1 MATRQGTRW
10 RRSPLLAEKV
20 FLLLLS
26 VWRGW
31 WVLEEGDLVVM
42 MTAMMMLTA
51 MVMMVMAELTM
62 QQRLGARGA
71 AHALEKMRT
80 TEDLVAGH
88 LALVRG
94 GICILVLVWKSF
106 LSTKMDS
113 NLILTRWG
121 PSHEK
126 TITADLSFINS
137 QKS

>member
-1 MATRQGTRW
+1 MSMTVKQEHYCMATRQGTRW

-42 MTAMMMLTA
+42 MTAMMVLMA
-51 MVMMVMAELTM
+51 MVMMTAMMMLTAKVMMVSVVMAELTM
-62 QQRLGARGA
+62 QQGLGARGA

-88 LALVRG
+88 LAL
-94 GICILVLVWKSF
+94 
-106 LSTKMDS
+106 
-113 NLILTRWG
+113 
-121 PSHEK
+121 P
-126 TITADLSFINS
+126 
-137 QKS
+137 

>member
-1 MATRQGTRW
+1 MAM
-10 RRSPLLAEKV
+10 
-20 FLLLLS
+20 
-26 VWRGW
+26 
-31 WVLEEGDLVVM
+31 VM
-42 MTAMMMLTA
+42 MTAMMMLKA
-51 MVMMVMAELTM
+51 MMMMVSVVMAELTM

-126 TITADLSFINS
+126 TITSDLSFVNS

>member
-1 MATRQGTRW
+1 MATRQGKRW
-10 RRSPLLAEKV
+10 KRSPLLAEKV

-51 MVMMVMAELTM
+51 MVMMVSVVSVMMAELTM

-88 LALVRG
+88 LAL
-94 GICILVLVWKSF
+94 
-106 LSTKMDS
+106 
-113 NLILTRWG
+113 
-121 PSHEK
+121 P
-126 TITADLSFINS
+126 
-137 QKS
+137 